1 MIKKLLLLS
10 LIASQL
16 MISCS
21 SDNSDEVIPEVKPD
35 PKPEVELTI
44 EEQIAALL
52 KQPYSNLT
60 PAQQKTKFEAE
71 ANEMLVQL
79 DKSKTSGAIEA
90 IKNLGRLFSL
100 KHIDLFDGKSQNGVE
115 EVLNISGVYGTYT
128 WDDAKKTWTK
138 TASTTELKFVFPAKE
153 GQTTNNAV
161 LTSKS
166 TSSSIKFSNVDTYA
180 DWGYNSETQ
189 QYGPITP
196 SVQDWFYLP
205 STVEALLTINGAQA
219 ATFTSNA
226 KYSSQNKSPEDY
238 SYKLALNDGY
248 TWEMSG
254 KKGTETTSKA
264 LFTYNGKSL
273 INFNV
278 TSSADIDK
286 LIENVELSQYKG
298 KANTLFSIMDN
309 FIVIGNTDLAADAAD
324 KEALYKNNTR
334 PASPDGE
341 NPKSDYKAY
350 YTALNAYEKK
360 ISEGKAASFNK
371 NTKLS
376 LVSKKDGTKIADI
389 VLRSEK
395 VGDDY
400 LVSLPVWNA
409 QGKYW
414 TWSPNGEL
422 FAQPYLDEVVY
433 LKFNDT
439 TEAAMDVY
447 FSEIFNSLHTK
458 FTDFTSAFQTKSK

>member
-1 MIKKLLLLS
+1 MIKKLFLS
-10 LIASQL
+10 SLVLTQL
-16 MISCS
+16 MVSCS
-21 SDNSDEVIPEVKPD
+21 SDNSSDEIIPE
-35 PKPEVELTI
+35 PKPEKELTL

-60 PAQQKTKFEAE
+60 PAQQKNKFEAE

-79 DKSKTSGAIEA
+79 DKSKSSGAIEA

-115 EVLNISGVYGTYT
+115 EVLNISGVYGIYT
-128 WDDAKKTWTK
+128 WDDAKKTWIK

-166 TSSSIKFSNVDTYA
+166 TSSNIKFSNVDTYS
-180 DWGYNSETQ
+180 DWGYNSETGE
-189 QYGPITP
+189 YGPITP

-205 STVEALLTINGAQA
+205 STVDGLLTINGTEA

-238 SYKLALNDGY
+238 TYKLTLNDGY

-254 KKGTETTSKA
+254 KKGVETTSNA
-264 LFTYNGKSL
+264 LFTYNGKNL

-278 TSSADIDK
+278 TSSAEIDK
-286 LIENVELSQYKG
+286 LIENIELSQYKG
-298 KANTLFSIMDN
+298 KANTLISIMDN
-309 FIVIGNTDLAADAAD
+309 FIIIGNTDLTADAAD
-324 KEALYKNNTR
+324 REALFKNNTR
-334 PASPDGE
+334 PAHPDGL
-341 NPKSDYKAY
+341 NPNSDFKAY

-360 ISEGKAASFNK
+360 ISEGEAASFNK

-389 VLRSEK
+389 VLRSQK
-395 VGDDY
+395 AGDDY
-400 LVSLPVWNA
+400 LVRLPVWND

-414 TWSPNGEL
+414 TWSSNGEL
-422 FAQPYLDEVVY
+422 FAQPYLDEVIY
-433 LKFNDT
+433 LKFNDN
-439 TEAAMDVY
+439 TEAALSVY
-447 FSEIFNSLHTK
+447 FSEGFDALRSK
-458 FTDFTSAFQTKSK
+458 FTDFTSAFQTKNK